1 MPLPPLTQFN
11 PALPRSVIAVIQKA
25 LAKLPAERFRTTLE
39 FFNAFERAW
48 IDFAGWRVNY
58 DRILLA
64 LCALVMAP
72 ETPWSSDRAPQFKA
86 KLGLLIEK

>member
-1 MPLPPLTQFN
+1 
-11 PALPRSVIAVIQKA
+11 VIAVIQKA

-48 IDFAGWRVNY
+48 IDFTGWRVNY
-58 DRILLA
+58 DRVLLA

-72 ETPWSSDRAPQFKA
+72 EAPWFSDRVPKFKA
-86 KLGLLIEK
+86 KLGLFTKRK